1 MSELMKDIPIDK
13 PDKEA
18 IRKQVQEFME
28 LKNQVTIKRRQ
39 LRALGVK
46 DDPELSS
53 MMIKYP
59 DLQAQYKQQ
68 KVAKAAAKPAAAKPA
83 STEPTVPAAKQV
95 VPADSPFI
103 DPNAKPVKT
112 KAPEPEPV
120 KVSEEKP
127 APVPVAPKPAPVPV
141 PSKPID
147 IPVPAPVQ
155 RRVQTNVVSTPLRV
169 AHDGRWLF

>member
-1 MSELMKDIPIDK
+1 MKDIPNDK
-13 PDKEA
+13 PDKET

-39 LRALGVK
+39 LKALGVK

-68 KVAKAAAKPAAAKPA
+68 KVAKAASKPTAVKAD
-83 STEPTVPAAKQV
+83 TPTAKQV

-103 DPNAKPVKT
+103 DPHAKPIKT

-127 APVPVAPKPAPVPV
+127 APAPVASTPAPKPAPAPAPV

-147 IPVPAPVQ
+147 IPVPTPVQ
-155 RRVQTNVVSTPLRV
+155 RHVQTNVVSTPLRV
-169 AHDGRWLF
+169 RMDGRWLF

>member
-1 MSELMKDIPIDK
+1 MEPIPGESLAKRETIEKGIAELLQL
-13 PDKEA
+13 KE
-18 IRKQVQEFME
+18 QVA
-28 LKNQVTIKRRQ
+28 VKRRQ
-39 LRALGVK
+39 LKALGIN
-46 DDPELSS
+46 DDPELKSKL
-53 MMIKYP
+53 IKYP

-68 KVAKAAAKPAAAKPA
+68 KVAKAAAKPAVVEAAP
-83 STEPTVPAAKQV
+83 PAAKQV

-103 DPNAKPVKT
+103 DPNAKPIKT

-127 APVPVAPKPAPVPV
+127 APAPVASIPAPKPAPAPV

-155 RRVQTNVVSTPLRV
+155 RHVQTNVVSTPLRV
-169 AHDGRWLF
+169 RMDGRWLF